1 MNVPEDALHVVNV
14 ASIATLAH
22 TSRLTNEEFR
32 KAGNLCRRV
41 RGVAD
46 SFADLGIQKSQLFEV
61 LTKLKLFDNRS
72 R

>member
-14 ASIATLAH
+14 ASVATLAH

-32 KAGNLCRRV
+32 KAGKFGSASGFAGSPILE
-41 RGVAD
+41 
-46 SFADLGIQKSQLFEV
+46 SFKKAKLFEV
-61 LTKLKLFDNRS
+61 LTKLKLFDIRS